1 MSYTYLGQTRSRTR
15 TSESDS
21 LAMNASDAELPGL
34 CAQGN
39 GLACQLANI
48 PQLTEQDLQDMAKRR
63 DEQASADQSA
73 LAQRLENVGQ
83 KTVADAV
90 RKQEDVVY
98 VDDTAFKPWH
108 LGVAAG
114 IALLGA
120 GAYLYFR

>member
-1 MSYTYLGQTRSRTR
+1 MSYTYLGQTSAR

-39 GLACQLANI
+39 GLACQLAQI
-48 PQLTEQDLQDMAKRR
+48 PQPTEQDLQDMARRR

-83 KTVADAV
+83 GTAADAV
-90 RKQEDVVY
+90 RKQEDVIY
-98 VDDTAFKPWH
+98 VADTAFKPWH
-108 LGVAAG
+108 LGVVAG
-114 IALLGA
+114 VVLLGA
-120 GAYLYFR
+120 GAYVYFR